1 MPPPQSAICQCI
13 SASVLFLHSTH
24 NCASRPP
31 QPCRKQQ
38 KTEKQKRTGWNRC
51 SPDTTWD
58 KGARGNESS
67 PPSVETHCGCY
78 ICCKPPSLPITAK
91 HPPHSAT
98 FQSWGKYKRT
108 TANNKAILEDYR
120 SCRGVTW
127 SDQPLFPGSQLL
139 SFTVSFLDVQGNFL
153 LSHLQF

>member
-67 PPSVETHCGCY
+67 PPSVETLWMLHLLQASLSAHHC
-78 ICCKPPSLPITAK
+78 KTS
-91 HPPHSAT
+91 S
-98 FQSWGKYKRT
+98 
-108 TANNKAILEDYR
+108 
-120 SCRGVTW
+120 
-127 SDQPLFPGSQLL
+127 PLCHIPELRE
-139 SFTVSFLDVQGNFL
+139 VQQ
-153 LSHLQF
+153 SHLGRLPELQRGYLVRPASLSRKSTSLFHCLLP